1 MSPSLCLQIQRKLCR
16 KLLDGFE
23 RAQPIEL
30 DDDVGCP
37 FVQRLALLVE
47 VFERATLMDDDA
59 TVEQIRLKTTRY
71 LVKAQVE
78 EDNRAKRP

>member
-1 MSPSLCLQIQRKLCR
+1 MSPSLCLQIQRKLCH

-37 FVQRLALLVE
+37 LVQRLALLVE

-59 TVEQIRLKTTRY
+59 TDEQIRLKTTRY